1 MNFQNIAIK
10 NITSYTFLLAFKIV
24 KNLQCIFKTSSPK
37 KISYRVVYNS
47 KTMSHL
53 YEAARKYFLN
63 FFVDLFR
70 KFSVTFTT
78 ATQTIYHPK

>member
-24 KNLQCIFKTSSPK
+24 KNLQCIFKASSPK

-47 KTMSHL
+47 KTMPHL

-63 FFVDLFR
+63 FFFFLTYSENSQSLLLGPR
-70 KFSVTFTT
+70 K
-78 ATQTIYHPK
+78 